1 MSENTDKLEGVKSLP
16 LFILP
21 LVLFPY
27 EFLPLHIFEERYRQ
41 MLRDIQLGNNLFG
54 VVFYDPQESD
64 DSNLPN
70 IGRVGCVAELRQTET
85 LEDGRSNILTLGV
98 KRFYLDQYIDG
109 FDTYSLGEVSFFE
122 DNEEAIEKL
131 QPIAEKALTL
141 FRRIA
146 KAAHEVSGQ
155 RQVLPEIPQAEPQ
168 QLSFLIATAFNLPND
183 LKYELLEMR
192 STSLRLKKLI
202 GILSQA
208 VSQIEESAMLHKVSK
223 TNGHSKK
230 HIDLN

>member
-1 MSENTDKLEGVKSLP
+1 MSENIDNLDGVKTLP

-21 LVLFPY
+21 LVLFPH

-41 MLRDIQLGNNLFG
+41 MLRDIELGNNLFG
-54 VVFYDPQESD
+54 VVFYDQQES
-64 DSNLPN
+64 DSNLPK
-70 IGRVGCVAELRQTET
+70 IGRIGCIAEVRQAET
-85 LEDGRSNILTLGV
+85 LEDGRSNILTIGV
-98 KRFYLDQYIDG
+98 ERFYLDEYVDG
-109 FDTYSLGEVSFFE
+109 FDTYSVGEISVFQ
-122 DNEEAIEKL
+122 DNEEDIERL
-131 QPIAEKALTL
+131 QPIADKAFTL
-141 FRRIA
+141 FKRIA

-155 RQVLPEIPQAEPQ
+155 QQILPEIPQAEPQ

-192 STSLRLKKLI
+192 STSQRLKKLI

-208 VSQIEESAMLHKVSK
+208 VSQIEESAMIHKVSK

-230 HIDLN
+230 NIDLN